1 MKKFCITLSILLAS
15 SIMAHAQYISE
26 VLEYKP
32 APGQQTNSSPW
43 GVPQAAKSLVGTV
56 TGSMS
61 LGAFGGYVIFKF
73 GKPVENN
80 PDNPFGVDFTVFGNP
95 LVNWSE
101 PGVVWVMKDENGNGL
116 PDDTWYE
123 LAGSD
128 YYFSST
134 IKNYEVT
141 YTNLKQSI
149 AANVP
154 WSDNRGKTGFVSAN
168 SFHTQPYYPLADSF
182 PSVGT
187 ENYTLKGT
195 FIAGAVD
202 STANTNIK
210 SYKRAFGYAD
220 NLFRGSAPYT
230 VPDNPYTLQKEN
242 SGGDALDIDWAVDA
256 NGNYINLDKID
267 FVKVQNGMLANGS
280 WLGEVSTEVT
290 GAVAVTPDKS
300 ITGVEDM
307 IVIKDVPK
315 QIDTSKYQLEV
326 FVFHKGRLQP
336 GKTINWST
344 NVAEAAVDAN
354 NVLTLTKTSDVIV
367 TATLAE
373 NANIRAIIT
382 SKVVVKEITTAI
394 PSQSAKPYIRLY
406 PNPATEY
413 IKIGGVSEVAVSIF
427 NISGKMIFSHEQYA
441 EGQTINISDWAK
453 GIYILQIKG
462 KTSVSFLK
470 FTKK

>member
-1 MKKFCITLSILLAS
+1 MKKFCIIISMLLTF
-15 SIMAHAQYISE
+15 SIMAQAQYISE

-43 GVPQAAKSLVGTV
+43 GVPQATKSLVGTV
-56 TGSMS
+56 TGSMG

-80 PDNPFGVDFTVFGNP
+80 PDNPFGVDFTIFGNP
-95 LVNWSE
+95 LVDWSE

-116 PDDTWYE
+116 PDDSWYE

-141 YTNLKQSI
+141 YTNPKQII
-149 AANVP
+149 AANIP
-154 WSDNRGKTGFVSAN
+154 WSDNKGKTGFVSAN

-195 FIAGAVD
+195 RIAGAVD
-202 STANTNIK
+202 STSNTNIK

-220 NLFRGSAPYT
+220 NQFRGSAPYT

-242 SGGDALDIDWAVDA
+242 SGGDAFDIDWAVDA
-256 NGNYINLDKID
+256 NGNYVNLDRID
-267 FVKVQNGMLANGS
+267 FVKVQSGMLANGS

-290 GAVAVTPDKS
+290 GAVAVAPDKS
-300 ITGVEDM
+300 ISGVEDM
-307 IVIKDVPK
+307 IVIKDLPK

-326 FVFHKGRLQP
+326 FLFHKGRLQP

-344 NVAEAAVDAN
+344 NVADATVDAN
-354 NVLTLTKTSDVIV
+354 NVLTVTKTADVTI
-367 TATLAE
+367 TAKLAE
-373 NANIRAIIT
+373 NVGITASAT
-382 SKVVVKEITTAI
+382 SKVVLKEISTAI
-394 PSQSAKPYIRLY
+394 PSSFAKPDIRLY

-413 IKIGGVSEVAVSIF
+413 IKIGGVDEVAVSIF
-427 NISGKMIFSHEQYA
+427 NISGTVIFSQEHYTD
-441 EGQTINISDWAK
+441 GQTISISDWAK
-453 GIYILQIKG
+453 GLYILQIQSN
-462 KTSVSFLK
+462 TAVSFLK